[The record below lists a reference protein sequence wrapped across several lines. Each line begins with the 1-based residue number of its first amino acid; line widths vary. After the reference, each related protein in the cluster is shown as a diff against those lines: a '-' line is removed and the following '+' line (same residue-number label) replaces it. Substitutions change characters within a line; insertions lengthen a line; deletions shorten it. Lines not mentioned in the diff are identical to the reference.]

1 MTEDGGPAFVET
13 SAGRQMTELGYQ
25 GIRISGGRRSG
36 NQKNRMQE
44 IRITGNQERKLTAN
58 EHGKTKR

>member
-36 NQKNRMQE
+36 NQG
-44 IRITGNQERKLTAN
+44 IRRKKKAAKSGQRGAERRHRRADR
-58 EHGKTKR
+58 G